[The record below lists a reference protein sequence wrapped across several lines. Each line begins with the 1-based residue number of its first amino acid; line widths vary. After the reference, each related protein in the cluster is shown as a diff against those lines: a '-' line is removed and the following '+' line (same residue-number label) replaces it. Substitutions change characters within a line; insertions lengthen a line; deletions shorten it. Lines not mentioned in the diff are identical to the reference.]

1 MGWESNGMKKI
12 EKETKNKVK
21 IIRWTN
27 MEIECFYGSY
37 VEAVRYASKK
47 ARETGLEYI
56 IA

>member
-1 MGWESNGMKKI
+1 MKKI

-27 MEIECFYGSY
+27 MEIECFYGNY
-37 VEAVRYASKK
+37 VEAVHYASKK

>member
-1 MGWESNGMKKI
+1 
-12 EKETKNKVK
+12 
-21 IIRWTN
+21 

-37 VEAVRYASKK
+37 VEAVHYASKK

>member
-1 MGWESNGMKKI
+1 MKKT

-37 VEAVRYASKK
+37 VEAVHYASKK
-47 ARETGLEYI
+47 ARETGLGYI

>member
-1 MGWESNGMKKI
+1 MKKT

-21 IIRWTN
+21 NIRWTN

-37 VEAVRYASKK
+37 VEAVHYASKK

>member
-1 MGWESNGMKKI
+1 MMKT
-12 EKETKNKVK
+12 EKENNNKVK
-21 IIRWTN
+21 IISWTN

-37 VEAVRYASKK
+37 VEAVHYASKK